1 MMSDEMSEGRA
12 QKNFVQDE
20 QQAILYMGQAFNTGK
35 REAFFNLWVRSV
47 PLSVRQN
54 DLICLKLEFYLRI
67 YFAIYPSF
75 MAQGPP
81 S

>member
-1 MMSDEMSEGRA
+1 MNEELSEQRA

-20 QQAILYMGQAFNTGK
+20 QQSILFMGQAFNTGK
-35 REAFFNLWVRSV
+35 REAFFTLWNRSV
-47 PLSVRQN
+47 PLNIRQN

-67 YFAIYPSF
+67 YFAVYPSF
-75 MAQGPP
+75 M